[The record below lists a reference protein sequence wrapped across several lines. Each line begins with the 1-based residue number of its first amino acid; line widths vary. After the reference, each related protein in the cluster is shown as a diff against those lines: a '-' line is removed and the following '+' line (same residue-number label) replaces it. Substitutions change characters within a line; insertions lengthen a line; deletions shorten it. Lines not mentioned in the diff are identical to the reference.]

1 MFFTNTILRSAT
13 TFGMLKP
20 MPPRNPCVQKTF
32 GHQPKWDILYMIPGS
47 TLSMIVSNYFI
58 SSFSRIQNLE
68 DMLYIYAKNN
78 LVMVNIYIK
87 EPVVTRIWRDEK
99 NTNYSFCGIHW
110 GIVGSL
116 YGILS
121 CFTL

>member
-20 MPPRNPCVQKTF
+20 MPPRNPCVQTAF
-32 GHQPKWDILYMIPGS
+32 GHQPKWDTLYMIPGS

-99 NTNYSFCGIHW
+99 TPIIHFADF
-110 GIVGSL
+110 IV
-116 YGILS
+116 
-121 CFTL
+121 